1 VATREGMSVNTSV
14 NKGIMIGKYK
24 LCGRQLNLRV
34 HGEKR
39 KHMLEELF
47 DIKFWITD

>member
-1 VATREGMSVNTSV
+1 MATREGMSVNTSV
-14 NKGIMIGKYK
+14 NKGIVIGKHK
-24 LCGRQLNLRV
+24 LCGSQLNLKL

-47 DIKFWITD
+47 YIKFWIT